1 MTKHILV
8 SCHSGITPHFSDLVS
23 NTLLFKKEYPEQ
35 RIVEEISTKNYKDDS
50 DYQNYPNILKVLK
63 ENNYNISNIVCTI
76 PDEYIWSSSN
86 KLRGFD
92 RPEDVRYV
100 QCTTNMD
107 EIVNGEKKGFSDK
120 DAGTLNAYIRF
131 FYDKDTDTMYYYIVK
146 NMGNHRFAMK
156 AMANEGQ
163 PFEVLAKVK
172 SHDKSKEFKQED
184 FIKVEADGHHADAD
198 LRASQNENQKFY
210 SGYRSGHPEFVDCF
224 NYLLQKQLNY
234 NGIMKQE
241 YEAAEGDYKKK
252 FDKHENWPNLNSI
265 QGLNKGLT
273 NGLFAKY
280 GKENVDYAI
289 DTIRK
294 AAIKYTK
301 ETQINNTIIWVTA
314 SSFKSLC
321 DVHEN
326 RTVCKHRELQNYI
339 LDLFKFS
346 NTNIMQDPMKI
357 KDFTQKG
364 GIKDYNYIAIEK
376 FFKGNVF
383 NNWIKKTQNRKT
395 GYTVDHPGFSHL
407 IDGVTSL
414 LRKQAM
420 SNCL

>member
-1 MTKHILV
+1 MTKHIVV

-23 NTLLFKKEYPEQ
+23 NTLLFKEEYSEQ
-35 RIVEEISTKNYKDDS
+35 RIAEELSKKKYKDDS
-50 DYQNYPNILKVLK
+50 DYQNYPNILKVLE
-63 ENNYNISNIVCTI
+63 ENNYDISNIVCTI

-86 KLRGFD
+86 KLRGYD
-92 RPEDVRYV
+92 RPEEVKYV
-100 QCTTNMD
+100 QCTANLD
-107 EIVNGEKKGFSDK
+107 EKVNGETKGFSDK

-131 FYDKDTDTMYYYIVK
+131 FYDEDTDTMYYYIVK

-163 PFEVLAKVK
+163 PFDVLVKVQ
-172 SHDKSKEFKQED
+172 SHNLQKDLQQDD
-184 FIKVEADGHHADAD
+184 FIKIEADGHHSDAD
-198 LRASQNENQKFY
+198 NRQSQNETQKFY
-210 SGYRSGHPEFVDCF
+210 SGYRSGHPQFVECF
-224 NYLLQKQLNY
+224 NYLLQKRLNY

-252 FDKHENWPNLNSI
+252 FEDYETWPNLNSI
-265 QGLNKGLT
+265 QGLNKGLS
-273 NGLFAKY
+273 NGIFAKY

-289 DTIRK
+289 ETLQK
-294 AAIKYTK
+294 AMVHTK
-301 ETQINNTIIWVTA
+301 ETQINNTILWVTA

-326 RTVCKHRELQNYI
+326 KTVCEHRVLQNYI
-339 LDLFKFS
+339 VDLFKYS
-346 NTNIMQDPMKI
+346 NKNPMQDDLKL

-383 NNWIKKTQNRKT
+383 NTWIKSKLNRKNGFT
-395 GYTVDHPGFSHL
+395 TDYPGFQHL
-407 IDGVTSL
+407 INGVTGL